1 MDIISILNRLQI
13 LRMRKGKV
21 IILWRGH
28 RRARRESRI
37 DQKIG
42 FRIQQRRCRAEE
54 NDESARLPRLRYC

>member
-13 LRMRKGKV
+13 LRIKKGKV
-21 IILWRGH
+21 IIIWRGH

-42 FRIQQRRCRAEE
+42 FHTQQKRC
-54 NDESARLPRLRYC
+54 